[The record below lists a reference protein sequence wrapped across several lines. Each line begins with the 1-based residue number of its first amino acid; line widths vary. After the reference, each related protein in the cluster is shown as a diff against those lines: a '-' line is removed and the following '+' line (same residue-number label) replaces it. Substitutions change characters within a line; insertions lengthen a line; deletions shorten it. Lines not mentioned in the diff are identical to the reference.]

1 MPPKKNQ
8 IESEDYSIKDIM
20 TELAAIRSKLETVD
34 SLGTKLDSLQTK
46 LDSITE
52 DNKKLRKENGE
63 LKEKLKTQD
72 ETIEAM
78 KIGLD
83 VVERHQ
89 RTWSVRVFNI
99 PLTAAEERDPALTMG
114 KVYDTLLHPIL
125 VGARENGAIRH
136 IPDCDQLLET
146 AHVLPGKP
154 GANKPII
161 VRFLKRAHKSLCFR
175 FRKDYAPSASVNGDP
190 ERQRQLYPF
199 YDDLTKAAAHK
210 LSELQADDRVQS
222 CWTINGQI
230 RYKLKNSESVKK
242 VKSVF
247 DPIQSIISQ

>member
-8 IESEDYSIKDIM
+8 IESEEFTTKDIM
-20 TELAAIRSKLETVD
+20 TELSAIKSKLDKVD
-34 SLGTKLDSLQTK
+34 TLETKLDQLQTK
-46 LDSITE
+46 LDTMTE
-52 DNKKLRKENGE
+52 EYKKLSEENSKLKKE
-63 LKEKLKTQD
+63 LKSQN

-222 CWTINGQI
+222 C
-230 RYKLKNSESVKK
+230 
-242 VKSVF
+242 
-247 DPIQSIISQ
+247 